1 MSENNENIKL
11 HRCIICNKNYSSQS
25 SLCNHNKKFHIINT
39 NLNYNQNNLNNNPI
53 NNPTNLNIIN
63 TDVNDHK
70 KYNCNKCNKEFGK
83 YQHRWRHEKICK
95 NNKFNLEINNKA
107 EIIEIKNMLKEIIEK
122 NCKIHHK
129 KLDKINKQ
137 LINNTTNNI
146 SNTNNGTIINNTYVK
161 FGNEQLSSLLS
172 KNDMLKIINK
182 QCLCI
187 EESII
192 KKIKDFLIINEDK
205 IKIIDFYFSESI
217 KSVHFNKNLP
227 EYNNIFITNMKDTI
241 AYIFDGSKFILTS
254 KDEVINDLY
263 NSHLENIEQFLEE
276 AKIPENKYS
285 KITKFLD
292 TLNDNEKCFIDGASN
307 NKKYNN
313 YKAYKLVAIKN
324 LIYNA
329 SDHKLLKKLNN
340 IELKEKISDEI
351 KLE

>member
-25 SLCNHNKKFHIINT
+25 SLCNHNKKFHNINT
-39 NLNYNQNNLNNNPI
+39 NLKYNQNNLN

-95 NNKFNLEINNKA
+95 NNKINLEINNKA
-107 EIIEIKNMLKEIIEK
+107 EIIEIKNILKEILEK

-137 LINNTTNNI
+137 LINSNNI
-146 SNTNNGTIINNTYVK
+146 INSNNTISNSTINNINNTYVK
-161 FGNEQLSSLLS
+161 FGNEQLSSLLT

-241 AYIFDGSKFILTS
+241 AYIFDGSRFILTT

-263 NSHLENIEQFLEE
+263 NTHLENIEQFLED

-285 KITKFLD
+285 KISKFLE
-292 TLNDNEKCFIDGASN
+292 TLNDDEKCFIDGTNN

-313 YKAYKLVAIKN
+313 YKAYKLIAIKN

-329 SDHKLLKKLNN
+329 SDHKLLKKLNSM
-340 IELKEKISDEI
+340 ELKEKSNSDE
-351 KLE
+351 L